1 MDKKKNEINELDILN
16 GIGRVITSSLE
27 LDTIFEN
34 IMEIIGSYF
43 NPRNWSLL
51 LAEEET
57 ERLYFKLVKGVDSNK
72 LKDVY
77 LVPGEGI
84 AGWVYKNKHFVIIND
99 PENDAR
105 FSKKVDDI
113 LGFTTSS
120 IIAVPIVNGKNMPIG
135 VIELINKIHKS
146 SGIPEKFTEN
156 DMKILNTIASFTG
169 IAIENAFLY
178 EKIKKLAHID
188 PLSGI
193 YNRHYFNETLEKEIE
208 LAKKHG
214 YSVCVIMMDIDGFK
228 QINDTQ
234 GHLVG
239 DKAIS
244 ESAKLLEKCIRPS
257 DTLARFGG
265 DEFVIFMP
273 NATIEDGKAVTE
285 KIQNNI
291 EEWNNNPT
299 IPNVALSLSC
309 GVYASDLNHADELI
323 KKADEDLYICKK
335 AKKKKGICH
344 IR

>member
-1 MDKKKNEINELDILN
+1 MDMAKLELNELDMLN

-34 IMEIIGSYF
+34 IMEIIGNYF

-51 LAEEET
+51 LSEEET

-72 LKDVY
+72 LSDVY
-77 LVPGEGI
+77 LAPGEGI
-84 AGWVYKNKHFVIIND
+84 AGWVYKNKDFLIINN
-99 PENDAR
+99 PENDPR
-105 FSKKVDDI
+105 FSRKVDDI
-113 LGFTTSS
+113 LGFTTCS
-120 IIAVPIVNGKNMPIG
+120 IIAVPIMNGKNMSIG
-135 VIELINKIHKS
+135 VIELINKLHKS
-146 SGIPEKFTEN
+146 SGNPEKFTEN

-169 IAIENAFLY
+169 IAIENALLY

-193 YNRHYFNETLEKEIE
+193 YNRHYFNETLEKEME
-208 LAKKHG
+208 LANTQG

-228 QINDTQ
+228 QINDTL

-239 DKAIS
+239 DKAIT
-244 ESAKLLEKCIRPS
+244 ESARLLKKCIRPS

-273 NATIEDGKAVTE
+273 NTSIEDGMAMTS

-291 EEWNNNPT
+291 DEWNNNPT
-299 IPNVALSLSC
+299 IPNIKLSLSC
-309 GVYASDLNHADELI
+309 GCYASDNINGDELL
-323 KKADEDLYICKK
+323 KKADEALYQCKHER
-335 AKKKKGICH
+335 KKRGMGN